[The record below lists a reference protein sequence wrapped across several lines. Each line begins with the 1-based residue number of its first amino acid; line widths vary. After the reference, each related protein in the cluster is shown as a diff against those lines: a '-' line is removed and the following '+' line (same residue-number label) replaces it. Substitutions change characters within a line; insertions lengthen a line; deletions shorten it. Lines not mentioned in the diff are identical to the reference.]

1 MKEVRV
7 GIIGG
12 GMISHRHMM
21 IYDTIQRRA
30 NELGFTAKVVACCEI
45 IPERLKAWGEKYGLE
60 EKDLYTDFREML
72 KRDDLDTIDVCVHN
86 NLHTPIAIEVMK
98 AGFDCYCEK
107 PEAAS
112 YHDARL
118 MIDCAKKLNR
128 KFHVQMSS
136 LMTPQTRVA
145 RAMIAQGKLGTPYFV
160 NLEQCTMRR
169 RPGYDPGLRE
179 FTTDFYSRK
188 VSGHGPSIDLGVYV
202 IGQILFVLGMP
213 ELKSVSGFARQA
225 MELDQRLITKPEGF
239 GIEDIC
245 DGFAKFENGV
255 GFHFL
260 STSANNAKEYAM
272 TYILGSKGGLEVTD
286 TDTIG
291 GKFARPAGVTRPLFG
306 EEPNLRFF
314 GNMDGRDVSVD
325 LRCDENGQVEEL
337 TNPEI
342 LLYNDNQAMWLAYK
356 LGILDDNTRYNTP
369 EIAAQQLLFTDGI
382 FLSEQLGRSVTA
394 DEIKAMS
401 PSLFMREQE
410 IGSKV
415 VKFDVEF

>member
-145 RAMIAQGKLGTPYFV
+145 RDMIAQGKLGTPYFV